1 MRRFTEI
8 INPGT
13 KWEGKRAVKGVVL
26 IHLFNEV
33 WRIGRAKYVSGKGLH
48 SVIYSPE
55 DKEYHVWG
63 KDVKSFYAQYNDDYD
78 SYYDSHINKPDPA
91 KVKIYILTSIM
102 DNRDNWCFD
111 LKTKPEVGKIVKVI
125 YDNGT
130 IKNITFPGEWTP
142 ITIDHNIHIDFEKE
156 PDVKMEK
163 EVKPI
168 CFRIK

>member
-1 MRRFTEI
+1 MRRFTET

-13 KWEGKRAVKGVVL
+13 KWEGKRAVKGVTL

-33 WRIGRAKYVSGKGLH
+33 WRIGKFKIIDNKFH

-63 KDVKSFYAQYNDDYD
+63 DDVISFYPNYETGDYGR
-78 SYYDSHINKPDPA
+78 SYTKPDPA

-102 DNRDNWCFD
+102 DDRANWCFD
-111 LKTKPEVGKIVKVI
+111 LKTKPEVGKNVKII

-130 IKNITFPGEWTP
+130 IQIKKFSGEWTP
-142 ITIDHNIHIDFEKE
+142 ITIDHNIHIDYVKD
-156 PDVKMEK
+156 PDIKMKK
-163 EVKPI
+163 EVKPV